1 MNIGPWQLFQTV
13 FEQMLS
19 ECQAASGVFTE
30 ITDFTGGSAILDWI
44 CNGIPVAFYPLPLRG

>member
-30 ITDFTGGSAILDWI
+30 ITDFSGVSSFQQT
-44 CNGIPVAFYPLPLRG
+44 LPDGQMV